1 MQAFYGYKD
10 GSGDWFIIIDSDRC
24 DGCGRCVE
32 ACPADALEVGD
43 DEYDPL
49 SEKQV
54 ARIKDGE
61 RKKIRY
67 TCAPCQP
74 SYGEALPPCVAA
86 CKTRAVSHTESWRQS
101 YEKK

>member
-10 GSGDWFIIIDSDRC
+10 GSGEWFIIIDTDRC

-32 ACPADALEVGD
+32 ACPAGSLEVGED
-43 DEYDPL
+43 AFDPL
-49 SEKQV
+49 SEKPV
-54 ARIKDGE
+54 ARVREGE

-74 SYGEALPPCVAA
+74 GYGEAPAPCVAA
-86 CKTRAVSHTESWRQS
+86 CQSGAISHTEAWQQS
-101 YEKK
+101 DAKK

>member
-32 ACPADALEVGD
+32 ACPADALEVGE

-49 SEKQV
+49 SEKHV
-54 ARIKDGE
+54 ARVKEGV

-74 SYGEALPPCVAA
+74 GYGEASPPCVAV
-86 CKTRAVSHTESWRQS
+86 CKTRAISHTGSWRQS
-101 YEKK
+101 YAKK